1 MSDKRGSGSAAWHR
15 WQLDEFVAP
24 HGPASARP
32 AAAAHDP
39 LLAARRERV
48 RRDAA
53 EAERRA
59 GFEAGRAAGLEQG
72 LAEGRARGLE
82 QGLAEGRAQARAE
95 AEAEF
100 DRRCREELEPLRA
113 LATAFGEALGELDHL
128 VADELAELAL
138 VTGRQL
144 AFDALRTRPQQ
155 VLEIVRLLLHSE
167 PAPAGQP
174 RLWLNPED
182 CRLVERHLG
191 SELQAAGWTLQPDDA
206 LQRGDCR
213 LASPGGELD
222 ATWETRW
229 KAVKAQLRR
238 RRAASGDSDSKPDD
252 HD

>member
-1 MSDKRGSGSAAWHR
+1 MSDKRGAGSAAWHR

-24 HGPASARP
+24 
-32 AAAAHDP
+32 AAAAPGGRSAPPSGHEAV
-39 LLAARRERV
+39 LTARRERL

-59 GFEAGRAAGLEQG
+59 GFEAGRSAGFEQG
-72 LAEGRARGLE
+72 LAEGRTQGLT
-82 QGLAEGRAQARAE
+82 QGLAEGRAE
-95 AEAEF
+95 AEAELE
-100 DRRCREELEPLRA
+100 RRCRETLEPLRT
-113 LATAFGEALGELDHL
+113 LACAFGEALGELDHM

-138 VTGRQL
+138 ATGRQL

-155 VLEIVRLLLHSE
+155 VLEIVRLLLHSD

-174 RLWLNPED
+174 RLWLNPQD

-213 LASPGGELD
+213 LVSPGGELD
-222 ATWETRW
+222 ATWATRW

-238 RRAASGDSDSKPDD
+238 RRPAEGDSDSDTK
-252 HD
+252 HDGHD